1 MIYYN
6 RFLLKMKVEN
16 EKTIIFFIFYLQKKT
31 ESVRIIYVVSLDYHI
46 RL

>member
-16 EKTIIFFIFYLQKKT
+16 EKQSYFIFYLQKKT

>member
-16 EKTIIFFIFYLQKKT
+16 EKQSYFSFFTCKKRPNLL
-31 ESVRIIYVVSLDYHI
+31 E
-46 RL
+46 